1 MFRQE
6 RRFQFPPIGA
16 GTDKSTFYFY
26 KVRTMQRRHLRREYV
41 SFRHIGNQ
49 NPTKAGIPLCH
60 YRHIFSPTVSPCL
73 EKASTH
79 LFPTL
84 SPPLSPLLQFGF
96 NFQLVSCPVSNIVS
110 CLSPPPRSFAVWRL
124 DIKYLLFV
132 LLSSAVGIVY
142 IVYHNFNNYIC
153 EQTELAG
160 KLLLPLRQGQPDGSA
175 LNGLPKPFTLP
186 SFVHTF

>member
-1 MFRQE
+1 MQAAWNQEPFRQE
-6 RRFQFPPIGA
+6 RRFWFPPIGA

-84 SPPLSPLLQFGF
+84 SPPLSPLLQFGLIF
-96 NFQLVSCPVSNIVS
+96 CLSTILNIVS
-110 CLSPPPRSFAVWRL
+110 YLPPPPRSFAVWRL
-124 DIKYLLFV
+124 HIEYLLFV
-132 LLSSAVGIVY
+132 LFSSAVEIAY
-142 IVYHNFNNYIC
+142 IVRHILVSRILF
-153 EQTELAG
+153 
-160 KLLLPLRQGQPDGSA
+160 
-175 LNGLPKPFTLP
+175 
-186 SFVHTF
+186 

>member
-1 MFRQE
+1 MCRSDTSE
-6 RRFQFPPIGA
+6 
-16 GTDKSTFYFY
+16 
-26 KVRTMQRRHLRREYV
+26 
-41 SFRHIGNQ
+41 
-49 NPTKAGIPLCH
+49 TKALQKRAFPCVAR
-60 YRHIFSPTVSPCL
+60 RHIFSPTVSPCL
-73 EKASTH
+73 AKGKQSSLPYPLTSTKPAFTAA
-79 LFPTL
+79 LP
-84 SPPLSPLLQFGF
+84 
-96 NFQLVSCPVSNIVS
+96 
-110 CLSPPPRSFAVWRL
+110 FAVWRL

>member
-1 MFRQE
+1 MQAAWNQEPFRQK
-6 RRFQFPPIGA
+6 RRFWFPPIGA

-79 LFPTL
+79 LFPTP
-84 SPPLSPLLQFGF
+84 SPQLSPLLQFGF
-96 NFQLVSCPVSNIVS
+96 NCSV
-110 CLSPPPRSFAVWRL
+110 CLLYLALFNPFHRRPAHLRS
-124 DIKYLLFV
+124 
-132 LLSSAVGIVY
+132 GVY
-142 IVYHNFNNYIC
+142 ISSIC
-153 EQTELAG
+153 CSFCLA
-160 KLLLPLRQGQPDGSA
+160 LRW
-175 LNGLPKPFTLP
+175 GLAISSVKFWAII
-186 SFVHTF
+186 